1 MIVRFDTWEGASV
14 FTVEM
19 QEEGRHAVILDEGT
33 CFIWGPPA
41 IGGVRVMVSDIV
53 LDEDGEWPEIETI
66 ENEFLDVLR
75 ALVAAFAASSPAL
88 LFGVLAIERARDLER
103 PPVNSLEVLI
113 AVLLTAGLAVAFAV
127 MGSMMP
133 AFTRFIRDEEQLA
146 TRVVRLLVVLPCFLV
161 VLLRFGI

>member
-1 MIVRFDTWEGASV
+1 MIVRFDTWERASV
-14 FTVEM
+14 FAVEM

-53 LDEDGEWPEIETI
+53 LDEDGEWPVVETTG
-66 ENEFLDVLR
+66 NEFLDALR
-75 ALVAAFAASSPAL
+75 TLVAAFGASSPAL
-88 LFGVLAIERARDLER
+88 LLGVLAIERARDLER
-103 PPVNSLEVLI
+103 PPVNSVEVLI
-113 AVLLTAGLAVAFAV
+113 AVLLTTGLAVTFAV
-127 MGSMMP
+127 VGSTMP
-133 AFTRFIRDEEQLA
+133 AFTRFIRDGERLA